1 MIEQRCKCT
10 KTHQIVHMKMV
21 KMVNFVSIKR
31 RKKEAGGGR
40 MIILKKKGKGRI
52 TFKKIELITKI
63 KSQSL
68 ARVIK

>member
-1 MIEQRCKCT
+1 
-10 KTHQIVHMKMV
+10 MKMV

-52 TFKKIELITKI
+52 TFKKIELITKS